1 MHLANITY
9 TIDVTRVHRPDTT
22 LAQRRRLI
30 RDAEKKKHDS
40 YPPLSH
46 GKVLVPIVIDDLGG
60 IGDEGLAALRRVAAD
75 VTRMSGTRTAEAF
88 DLVLSSFV
96 RAYHEAAH
104 RHAICVGA
112 EHSGPA
118 RHDPGAPGPDD
129 GATPPTQRR

>member
-1 MHLANITY
+1 MRRPGAPRQSPL

-75 VTRMSGTRTAEAF
+75 VTRMSGTRNAEAF

-104 RHAICVGA
+104 RHTIYQCRRGA
-112 EHSGPA
+112 QQPC
-118 RHDPGAPGPDD
+118 
-129 GATPPTQRR
+129 PPRPWRPWA